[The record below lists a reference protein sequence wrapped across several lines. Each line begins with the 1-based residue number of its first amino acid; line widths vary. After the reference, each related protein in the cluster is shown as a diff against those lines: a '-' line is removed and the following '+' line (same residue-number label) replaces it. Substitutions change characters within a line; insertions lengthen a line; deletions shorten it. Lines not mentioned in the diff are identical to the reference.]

1 MRSGNIEVFDL
12 KSSFNLDPTIF
23 IVARWPWSTWTVLW
37 SLAPKMKNCSL
48 HDLDVWQG
56 CKRDILR
63 HTSAN
68 SIALWHC
75 PYCMEVQFLSYKI
88 QNAFIF
94 KCEWKL
100 QVSMLLRMERPEEAI
115 VDADRALQCNHR
127 STKVMLMTSWRWQS
141 WHYEWWL
148 VMTLCRK
155 WKRIEEQKAREANSN
170 QE

>member
-1 MRSGNIEVFDL
+1 M
-12 KSSFNLDPTIF
+12 
-23 IVARWPWSTWTVLW
+23 ARWPWSTWTVLW
-37 SLAPKMKNCSL
+37 SSAPKMKNCSL

-68 SIALWHC
+68 STALWHC
-75 PYCMEVQFLSYKI
+75 PYCMEPQFLSSKF

-127 STKVMLMTSWRWQS
+127 STKVMLMTSWRWWW
-141 WHYEWWL
+141 WHYDGDWWWL
-148 VMTLCRK
+148 CVGNGKEYRNKKQEKQIQIKNSHLL
-155 WKRIEEQKAREANSN
+155 WKGNDGSSRGPL
-170 QE
+170 